1 MVIEEDFKLDFSS
14 VLIRPKR
21 STLKSRKEVDLFRTT
36 KFRNA
41 KDSKGLPKEYIGIP
55 IMAANMDGVGTFEI
69 ADALAKQNLFTCLV
83 KTYSVNELV
92 GYFDCDDSDLRY
104 DRRQNVAMSIGTSDD
119 DLQKFCNVMELS
131 DGAVKYLCV
140 DVANGYTEMFSNF
153 IYQLRLNF
161 SNLVIIAGNVVTG
174 DMTQELILNGADIV
188 KCGIG
193 PGSVCTTRI
202 QTGVGYPQLSSV
214 IECAD
219 AAHGLGGHIIADGG
233 CVSSGDVA
241 KAFGG
246 GADFV
251 MLGGMLSGHDEGGGE
266 YILEDDNPEPIGV
279 RFYGMSSETANEKH
293 FGGLKDY
300 RASEGKEVIVPYRGR
315 IDNTVQTILG
325 GLRSS
330 CTYVGA
336 RRIKDLTKCTTFV
349 KVYNTHNTI
358 FGDS

>member
-36 KFRNA
+36 IFRN
-41 KDSKGLPKEYIGIP
+41 SKEEYIGIP

-69 ADALAKQNLFTCLV
+69 ADALAKHNLFTCLV

-92 GYFDCDDSDLRY
+92 SFFDCDDSDLRY
-104 DRRQNVAMSIGTSDD
+104 DRRENVAMSIGTSDD

-161 SNLVIIAGNVVTG
+161 SKLVIIAGNVVTG

-279 RFYGMSSETANEKH
+279 KFYGMSSETANEKH

-315 IDNTVQTILG
+315 IDDTVQTILG
-325 GLRSS
+325 GVRSS

-358 FGDS
+358 FGDSNG

>member
-36 KFRNA
+36 IFRN
-41 KDSKGLPKEYIGIP
+41 SKEEYIGIP

-69 ADALAKQNLFTCLV
+69 ADALAKHNLFTCLV

-92 GYFDCDDSDLRY
+92 SFFDCDDSDLRY
-104 DRRQNVAMSIGTSDD
+104 DRRENIAMSIGTSDD
-119 DLQKFCNVMELS
+119 DLQKFINVMELS
-131 DGAVKYLCV
+131 DGAIKYLCV

-161 SNLVIIAGNVVTG
+161 SKLVIIAGNVVTG

-279 RFYGMSSETANEKH
+279 KFYGMSSETANEKH

-315 IDNTVQTILG
+315 IDDTVQTILG
-325 GLRSS
+325 GVRSS

-358 FGDS
+358 FGDSNG